1 MLLIIFSTT
10 NFPVVRL
17 HGFCAIGVV
26 LLGEEVLLVGSD
38 LHEVGFAGLDHAG
51 YHHELRAVL
60 ELTLRERRST
70 FYRLAEIQ
78 TVALVGGGRSYA
90 VGSQEHLLAGVLT
103 ALAGFGQSAGNVVN
117 TGGIG
122 YTCHV
127 VRAMAQNDSR
137 LRRSMD
143 LSPCSHSSVRKHCV
157 GLRPEGR
164 AL

>member
-1 MLLIIFSTT
+1 MENLTVLLIIFSTT
-10 NFPVVRL
+10 NFPIIGL

-26 LLGEEVLLVGSD
+26 LLGEEVLLVGGD

-103 ALAGFGQSAGNVVN
+103 RLAGFGQSAGNVVN

-122 YTCHV
+122 YTCHCV
-127 VRAMAQNDSR
+127 CGEHIS
-137 LRRSMD
+137 
-143 LSPCSHSSVRKHCV
+143 SPLGGKSK
-157 GLRPEGR
+157 
-164 AL
+164 